1 MEQFAKM
8 VGAVIIGILIVHIG
22 KHAMKEKRE
31 HRDRDDNYDSE
42 YDPTTAVS

>member
-8 VGAVIIGILIVHIG
+8 VGAVIIGILIVHIA
-22 KHAMKEKRE
+22 KHAMKDKGERRE
-31 HRDRDDNYDSE
+31 HEERYDST